1 VIARREGDGWTLV
14 RQMDHAAHCAE
25 LARAWRVGPFGRDSV
40 AASLEYAAG
49 YHDLGWTEIDRRPE
63 IDAEGR
69 PCNFTQIDEAR
80 HTEFYSGAVRTIAL
94 TDPYAAYLVS
104 LHASGLYSR
113 RYGWAGLKPV
123 DWTTIGPHGR
133 ALLKGERAFRAQ
145 LSASIAPDEM
155 EFEALWRNYMLLETF
170 DYLSLLTCFG
180 FDSSN
185 CGPVPTVEGRWE
197 HLSVQRLSPS
207 DVVLDPFPFE
217 GARLE
222 VEVACVHLESS
233 DFRSDDELRAQVS
246 STPQEIRKTVYRSH
260 SLAQPHARLLLGD
273 RRP

>member
-1 VIARREGDGWTLV
+1 VIARREGDGWTLI

-25 LARAWRVGPFGRDSV
+25 LARAWRDGPFGEDSV
-40 AASLEYAAG
+40 SASLEYAAG
-49 YHDLGWTEIDRRPE
+49 FHDLGWAEIDERPE

-123 DWTTIGPHGR
+123 DWTAIGSHGK
-133 ALLKGERAFRAQ
+133 ALLKGERAFRAEV
-145 LSASIAPDEM
+145 SASIAPVEL
-155 EFEALWRNYMLLETF
+155 EFEASWRNYMLLETF

-180 FDSSN
+180 FESSS

-197 HLSVQRLSPS
+197 QLSVRRLGPW
-207 DVVLDPFPFE
+207 DVELEPFPFK
-217 GARLE
+217 GDRLE
-222 VEVACVHLESS
+222 VEVECMHVERQN
-233 DFRSDDELRAQVS
+233 FRSVDELRTQIS
-246 STPQEIRKTVYRSH
+246 STPPGIRRTVYQAATEVRS
-260 SLAQPHARLLLGD
+260 
-273 RRP
+273 